1 MRTAKDMINVMQSWE
16 GKNEADGSFKEIID
30 LYNSVKPL
38 PRGYKLQYGD
48 EWCAGTIAAAAIKS
62 GCVDLIGRE
71 CSCSAYIEIFKRL
84 GIWIEDGAITPLP
97 GYLILYDWGECK
109 QPNDNMPDHIGIVE
123 AVRDGVMSVLEGNKG
138 EVVGRR
144 VVNVGWGCIRG
155 FASPHYDEKIVLT
168 KDEAKKIVQDAT
180 GFSNETISYIADF
193 YRWGDKAINYLATAI
208 LNGGK

>member
-30 LYNSVKPL
+30 LYNSMKPL
-38 PRGYKLQYGD
+38 PRGYKLQYDD

-62 GCVDLIGRE
+62 GCVELIGRE

-84 GIWIEDGAITPLP
+84 GIWIEDGTITPLP
-97 GYLILYDWGECK
+97 GYLILYDWDECK
-109 QPNDNMPDHIGIVE
+109 QPNDNQPDHIGLVE

-138 EVVGRR
+138 EVVSRR

-155 FASPHYDEKIVLT
+155 YAAPHYDNENVVLT
-168 KDEAKKIVQDAT
+168 RAEAKKIVQEKT
-180 GFSNETISYIADF
+180 GWSNETIWYIADA
-193 YRWGDKAINYLATAI
+193 YTWGEKAIIDIAMLI
-208 LNGGK
+208 LNQK